1 MPYTRA
7 TELALLEWVRVP
19 SGLRPWIA
27 ANLIAQANT
36 FPLNARIATVPD
48 LTDGAV
54 FAKMLEDIDSTYAV
68 RNLEKNATTSKW
80 LGRKKSLEAIHRSLL
95 RYINNTCEGMEAFIT
110 ANPVD
115 LNAIAEHEDAEE
127 TFKVRK
133 PAASQLDLVN
143 DCGQFLTMFLMA
155 AIRGTNTEKYV
166 SIITTSLDAPTQTA
180 IAGII
185 KQIDAVEDTPVSSKA
200 PPTLADDPG
209 LALEGKFAA
218 LAHDHEMLKKKHA
231 DFISRFERLQQNHD
245 ELLEHSSKQDNKLKR
260 YENSDDGDQSDYI
273 RSLNIRIQEQ
283 EDLIASQENQIES
296 DRIAKEKLVKELSNL
311 RPAAQRLVEVEDE
324 VKELKTANI
333 ALSRKA
339 NTVEHYQKKVEQL
352 SVVEKENTTLRDR
365 LDTLQGNQKDF
376 DRVYDENTKIKATL
390 KEYQQRFHSYE
401 LTYVELSTQKKHIE
415 EQLRLRD
422 DQLQVMTARQQHD
435 EKFIDQLQEQIKTN
449 SAGPI
454 SPDSPTS
461 KPAGLSLEDELERS
475 EDATPSLMLEISRLK
490 VENQLLKSN
499 TAGTTSAALQLDLEE
514 SERVKKRLQ
523 ENLRELTEKHT
534 LGQEQLSAMISES
547 ANEKEEAILHT
558 RKLYLE
564 ANQELTAAK
573 AKLAE
578 LEAELSSRDRDL
590 VSTKTD
596 LAAVDQEE
604 IEAINNLK
612 AAHDLITASFE
623 NDLLVLQNKHKAL
636 STDFDEQKSQ
646 LIDALLSKDRLG
658 KDLAAGRGGSGTTDE
673 SHAQAII
680 EAEAKQREQIQ
691 KQDALIQDLQRMLK
705 TAQEN
710 TPEAQKVTY
719 TILFPVAG
727 TLNERNN
734 TALDWQL
741 CLASSL
747 TVLWL
752 DLKTW
757 NLETLRL
764 TIYVG
769 GGRLDDQEP
778 DAREHAHRHGLARS
792 AQELAEQAAANG
804 ECRDQTLGSIVDA
817 SRRLNVRQG
826 LVD

>member
-7 TELALLEWVRVP
+7 TELALLEW
-19 SGLRPWIA
+19 
-27 ANLIAQANT
+27 ANT

-54 FAKMLEDIDSTYAV
+54 FAKMLEDIDPTYAV

-127 TFKVRK
+127 TFK
-133 PAASQLDLVN
+133 
-143 DCGQFLTMFLMA
+143 FLTMFLMA

-185 KQIDAVEDTPVSSKA
+185 KQVDAVEDTPVSSKA

-245 ELLEHSSKQDNKLKR
+245 ELLEHSNKQDNKLKR

-296 DRIAKEKLVKELSNL
+296 DRIAKEKLTKELSNL
-311 RPAAQRLVEVEDE
+311 RPAAQRLIEVEDE

-514 SERVKKRLQ
+514 AERVKKRLQ

-534 LGQEQLSAMISES
+534 LGQEQLSAMISGS
-547 ANEKEEAILHT
+547 ANKKEEAILHT

-564 ANQELTAAK
+564 ANQELNAAK
-573 AKLAE
+573 AKLTE

-590 VSTKTD
+590 ISTKTD

-604 IEAINNLK
+604 MEAINNLK
-612 AAHDLITASFE
+612 AAHELITASFE

-658 KDLAAGRGGSGTTDE
+658 KDLAAGKGGSGTTDE
-673 SHAQAII
+673 SQAQAII

-705 TAQEN
+705 TAEEN
-710 TPEAQKVTY
+710 TPEAQKAAEDSMIKNLTREN
-719 TILFPVAG
+719 
-727 TLNERNN
+727 TLIA
-734 TALDWQL
+734 TAWYD
-741 CLASSL
+741 L
-747 TVLWL
+747 TSRLQSNHVVLQRRQEAPKSWL
-752 DLKTW
+752 NKQRQMV
-757 NLETLRL
+757 N
-764 TIYVG
+764 
-769 GGRLDDQEP
+769 
-778 DAREHAHRHGLARS
+778 
-792 AQELAEQAAANG
+792 AA
-804 ECRDQTLGSIVDA
+804 T
-817 SRRLNVRQG
+817 RR
-826 LVD
+826 